1 EPKPWKTGG
10 IAISRRFA
18 MPNPLTHDP
27 LLPPGFILPNL
38 VTGSELPLQGVT
50 ILAVEDSR
58 YACEAL
64 RLMSQRAGARLRRAD
79 TLALARAH
87 LRVYRPDVVIIDLG
101 LPDGRGE
108 GLIRELAMARQRPLA
123 VLGSSGNPDGRGAA
137 LAAGAEGFLDKP
149 LESFTEFCMVL
160 RRLLPGL
167 APSLVDDAAIYPDP
181 LALQD
186 DLARAAAALSAE
198 PDAAGLR
205 YLAGFLLGVARH
217 AHDSALARAA
227 SAAGGPNSGDLDQLR
242 GLIDRRLTVANITSA
257 FTAKP

>member
-1 EPKPWKTGG
+1 
-10 IAISRRFA
+10 
-18 MPNPLTHDP
+18 MPNQMPYHP
-27 LLPPGFILPNL
+27 PLPPGFALPNL
-38 VTGSELPLQGVT
+38 MTGSELPLQGVT

-79 TLALARAH
+79 TLAGARAH

-108 GLIRELAMARQRPLA
+108 GLIGELALARQRPLA

-149 LESFTEFCMVL
+149 LESFAEFCMVL
-160 RRLLPGL
+160 RRFLPGL
-167 APSLVDDAAIYPDP
+167 APSLVEDAAIYPDP

-186 DLARAAAALSAE
+186 DLARAAAALLAE
-198 PDAAGLR
+198 PDATGRR
-205 YLAGFLLGVARH
+205 YLAGFVLGVAHH
-217 AHDSALARAA
+217 AHDSALAKAARAA
-227 SAAGGPNSGDLDQLR
+227 GVPNSVDLDQLR
-242 GLIDRRLTVANITSA
+242 GLIDKRLTVANRAAA
-257 FTAKP
+257 FAAKPEAM

>member
-1 EPKPWKTGG
+1 
-10 IAISRRFA
+10 
-18 MPNPLTHDP
+18 MPSQMPHDP
-27 LLPPGFILPNL
+27 PLPPGFALPNL
-38 VTGSELPLQGVT
+38 VAGAELPLQGVT

-123 VLGSSGNPDGRGAA
+123 VLGTSGNPDGRGAA

-149 LESFTEFCMVL
+149 LESFAEFCMVL
-160 RRLLPGL
+160 RRFLPGL
-167 APSLVDDAAIYPDP
+167 APSLVEDAVICPDP

-186 DLARAAAALSAE
+186 DLSRAAAALWAE
-198 PDAAGLR
+198 PDAAGRR
-205 YLAGFLLGVARH
+205 YLAGFVLGVAHH

-227 SAAGGPNSGDLDQLR
+227 SAASVPNSGDLDQLR
-242 GLIDRRLTVANITSA
+242 GLIDKRLTVANITTA
-257 FTAKP
+257 FAAKPEAV

>member
-1 EPKPWKTGG
+1 MPKSL
-10 IAISRRFA
+10 SR
-18 MPNPLTHDP
+18 DP
-27 LLPPGFILPNL
+27 PLPPGFALPNL
-38 VTGSELPLQGVT
+38 MTGAVLPLQGVT

-87 LRVYRPDVVIIDLG
+87 LRLYRPDVAIIDLG

-108 GLIRELAMARQRPLA
+108 ALIRELAMARQRPLA
-123 VLGSSGNPDGRGAA
+123 VLGTSGNPDGRGSA

-149 LESFTEFCMVL
+149 LESFAEFCTLL
-160 RRLLPGL
+160 RRFLPGL
-167 APSLVDDAAIYPDP
+167 APSLVEDLAIHPDP

-186 DLARAAAALSAE
+186 DLSRAAAALSAE
-198 PDAAGLR
+198 PDAAGRR
-205 YLAGFLLGVARH
+205 YLSGFLLGVAHH

-227 SAAGGPNSGDLDQLR
+227 SAAGVPNSGDLDQLR
-242 GLIDRRLTVANITSA
+242 GLIDQRLTLDKSA
-257 FTAKP
+257 AAFAAKPEAV

>member
-1 EPKPWKTGG
+1 
-10 IAISRRFA
+10 
-18 MPNPLTHDP
+18 MPNPMIRDP

-38 VTGSELPLQGVT
+38 AVGAELPLQGVT

-108 GLIRELAMARQRPLA
+108 GLIRELALARQRPLA
-123 VLGSSGNPDGRGAA
+123 VLGTSGNPDGRGAA

-149 LESFTEFCMVL
+149 LESFAAFCTLL
-160 RRLLPGL
+160 RRFLPGL
-167 APSLVDDAAIYPDP
+167 APSLVEDLAIHPDP

-186 DLARAAAALSAE
+186 DLSRAAAALSDE
-198 PDAAGLR
+198 PDAAGRR
-205 YLAGFLLGVARH
+205 YLAGFLLGVAHH

-227 SAAGGPNSGDLDQLR
+227 TAAGVPNSGDLDQLR
-242 GLIDRRLTVANITSA
+242 GLIDQRLTVANSA
-257 FTAKP
+257 AAFAAKPEAV

>member
-1 EPKPWKTGG
+1 MP
-10 IAISRRFA
+10 SR
-18 MPNPLTHDP
+18 MPHDP
-27 LLPPGFILPNL
+27 PLPPGFALPNL
-38 VTGSELPLQGVT
+38 AAGSELPLQGVT

-79 TLALARAH
+79 TLAAARAH

-108 GLIRELAMARQRPLA
+108 GLIRELAMARLRPLA
-123 VLGSSGNPDGRGAA
+123 VLGTSGNPDGRGSA

-149 LESFTEFCMVL
+149 LESFAEFCTVL
-160 RRLLPGL
+160 RRFLPRL
-167 APSLVDDAAIYPDP
+167 APALVEDAAIHPDP

-186 DLARAAAALSAE
+186 DLLRAAAALSAG
-198 PDAAGLR
+198 PDAAGRR

-227 SAAGGPNSGDLDQLR
+227 RDAGTPESSDLDQLR
-242 GLIDRRLTVANITSA
+242 GLIDTRLTFGNRVTA
-257 FTAKP
+257 FGAKPEAV

>member
-1 EPKPWKTGG
+1 
-10 IAISRRFA
+10 
-18 MPNPLTHDP
+18 MPNPMIRDP

-38 VTGSELPLQGVT
+38 AVGAELPLQGVT

-87 LRVYRPDVVIIDLG
+87 LRVYRPDVVLIDLG

-108 GLIRELAMARQRPLA
+108 GLIRELALARQRPLA
-123 VLGSSGNPDGRGAA
+123 VLGTSGNPDGRGAA

-149 LESFTEFCMVL
+149 LESFAAFCTLL
-160 RRLLPGL
+160 RRFLPGL
-167 APSLVDDAAIYPDP
+167 APSLVEDAAIHPDP

-186 DLARAAAALSAE
+186 DLSRAAAALSDE
-198 PDAAGLR
+198 PDAAGRR
-205 YLAGFLLGVARH
+205 YLAGFLLGVAHH

-227 SAAGGPNSGDLDQLR
+227 SAASVPNSGDLDQLR
-242 GLIDRRLTVANITSA
+242 GLIDQRLTVANSTAA
-257 FTAKP
+257 FAAKPEAV

>member
-1 EPKPWKTGG
+1 
-10 IAISRRFA
+10 
-18 MPNPLTHDP
+18 MPSQMPDDP
-27 LLPPGFILPNL
+27 PLPPDFALPNL
-38 VTGSELPLQGVT
+38 LAGSELPLQGVT

-79 TLALARAH
+79 TLASARAH

-108 GLIRELAMARQRPLA
+108 GLIREMAMARQRPLA
-123 VLGSSGNPDGRGAA
+123 VLGTSGSPDGRGAA

-149 LESFTEFCMVL
+149 LENFVEFCAVL
-160 RRLLPGL
+160 RRCLPGL
-167 APSLVDDAAIYPDP
+167 APSFIEDAAIYPDP

-186 DLARAAAALSAE
+186 DLSRAAAALSAE
-198 PDAAGLR
+198 PDVAVRR
-205 YLAGFLLGVARH
+205 YLAGFVLGVAHH

-227 SAAGGPNSGDLDQLR
+227 RAASAPNGGDLDQLR
-242 GLIDRRLTVANITSA
+242 GLIDTRLTVGNRTAA
-257 FTAKP
+257 FATKPQSV